1 MNHEETRKSGVP
13 LTSLHG
19 IEVRPIRRDE
29 RTRWDELMRQYHYL
43 GLHSLIGESIRYL
56 AIHQGQWLAL
66 IGWSAAAFKCK
77 VRDQWIGW
85 PSFLQYQRL
94 PFIANNGRF
103 LILPDI
109 HIPNLASRALALNLK
124 RLSCDWQT
132 FYGHP
137 LYLAET
143 FVDPQYFKGTCYNAQ
158 GWEFLGY
165 TRGFAKCANRYYP
178 HNQPKMVFVH
188 PLVPDVKRKLSELGP
203 DSPFTRK
210 EVKPMNLSLKQAED
224 LKERLSQISDPR
236 MPRGKRHRKLSVL
249 MIAICALLCSASNYA
264 AIAQWTKSCTQNM
277 LKRLGCRFNR
287 KTGQYEY
294 PSEPTIRRFLQ
305 GVDAEAVDAAVYGWL
320 QTLCGK
326 DDALAIDGKTLKGAR
341 QQDGHTIHLL
351 SAFLQQKGVVIAQCA
366 VDHKTNEIP
375 ALRTLLDP
383 LDIKDRVVTL
393 DALHTQKDTARYI
406 VEEKKADYLFTV
418 KDNQSTLKQ
427 DIEDLG
433 LVSFP
438 PSAPNNRQTS
448 RTP

>member
-1 MNHEETRKSGVP
+1 
-13 LTSLHG
+13 
-19 IEVRPIRRDE
+19 
-29 RTRWDELMRQYHYL
+29 
-43 GLHSLIGESIRYL
+43 
-56 AIHQGQWLAL
+56 
-66 IGWSAAAFKCK
+66 
-77 VRDQWIGW
+77 
-85 PSFLQYQRL
+85 
-94 PFIANNGRF
+94 
-103 LILPDI
+103 
-109 HIPNLASRALALNLK
+109 
-124 RLSCDWQT
+124 
-132 FYGHP
+132 
-137 LYLAET
+137 
-143 FVDPQYFKGTCYNAQ
+143 
-158 GWEFLGY
+158 
-165 TRGFAKCANRYYP
+165 
-178 HNQPKMVFVH
+178 
-188 PLVPDVKRKLSELGP
+188 
-203 DSPFTRK
+203 
-210 EVKPMNLSLKQAED
+210 MNLSLKQAED
-224 LKERLSQISDPR
+224 LKERLSQIPDPR

-438 PSAPNNRQTS
+438 PSAPNKRQTS
-448 RTP
+448 RTS